1 MEMGRLLLAVKM
13 FFRILK
19 DPGIAHRLE
28 VQESPSLAQQVA
40 TPPQEITPPKV
51 KPSGRSDA
59 LTLLETLQREA
70 RLIDFLQEDLSAYDD
85 AQVGAAVREV
95 HRDSRSVLERCFQIE
110 SVLAN
115 PEGDAFEVT
124 SEVDPAEVRLTG
136 QVSAERPV
144 TGTLVHSGWKAIQCK
159 LPQWTGKEAH
169 QLILAP
175 AEVEVSG

>member
-1 MEMGRLLLAVKM
+1 MGRLLLAFKM

-19 DPGIAHRLE
+19 DPDIARRLE
-28 VQESPSLAQQVA
+28 VQDSASSTQLVA
-40 TPPQEITPPKV
+40 TPPQEKPTPKV
-51 KPSGRSDA
+51 KPLGRSDA

-85 AQVGAAVREV
+85 SQVGAAVREV
-95 HRDSRSVLERCFQIE
+95 HRDSRSVLDRCFQIE

-115 PEGDAFEVT
+115 TEGESFEVT

-136 QVSAERPV
+136 HVSAERPV

-159 LPQWTGKEAH
+159 LPQWTGKDSH

-175 AEVEVSG
+175 AEVEVGR